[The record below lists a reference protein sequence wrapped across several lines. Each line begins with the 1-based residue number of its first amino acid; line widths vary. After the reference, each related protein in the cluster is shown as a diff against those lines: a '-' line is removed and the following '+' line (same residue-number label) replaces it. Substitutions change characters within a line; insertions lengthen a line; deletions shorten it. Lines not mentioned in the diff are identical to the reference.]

1 MDEEAVNRP
10 LVLVHRPPNFH
21 FPFRHRLATQFNL
34 FDPFD
39 SPDST
44 RSSLLCRH
52 AHNIRVLL
60 CVDPTPVSSD
70 LLSLLPALELIV
82 GSTVGV
88 DHINLP
94 ECRRRG
100 ITVTN
105 AGVAFSEDV
114 ADLAV
119 GLLIDVLRKISAGDR
134 FLQASSWAKTGDYAL
149 GSKLGGKQVGM
160 VGMGKIGSDVV
171 KRLQAFG
178 CIISYNSRR
187 KKSAIPFPYYADVYE
202 LAVNSDVLV
211 VCCALTEETHHIIN
225 KDVMTA
231 LGKEG
236 VIINVGRG
244 ALIDEKEMVKLL
256 VRGEIGGVGL
266 DVFENEPHVPKELF
280 QLDNVVLSP
289 HCAVATPE
297 CFDALEELIV
307 FNLKAFFANKP
318 LWSVVNLE

>member
-1 MDEEAVNRP
+1 MDEEVLNRP

-52 AHNIRVLL
+52 AFNVRVLL
-60 CVDPTPVSSD
+60 YVDPTPVSSD
-70 LLSLLPALELIV
+70 LMSLLLALELIV

-88 DHINLP
+88 DHIDLP
-94 ECRRRG
+94 ECRRRC

-114 ADLAV
+114 ADLA
-119 GLLIDVLRKISAGDR
+119 
-134 FLQASSWAKTGDYAL
+134 
-149 GSKLGGKQVGM
+149 LGGKRVGM
-160 VGMGKIGSDVV
+160 VGMGKIGSEVV
-171 KRLQAFG
+171 KDLSLW

-187 KKSAIPFPYYADVYE
+187 KKSAISFPYYPDVYE
-202 LAVNSDVLV
+202 LVVNSDVLV
-211 VCCALTEETHHIIN
+211 VCCALAEETHHIIN
-225 KDVMTA
+225 KDIMTA

-236 VIINVGRG
+236 AIINIGRG

-256 VRGEIGGVGL
+256 VHGEIGGVGL

-289 HCAVATPE
+289 HCTVATPE

>member
-1 MDEEAVNRP
+1 
-10 LVLVHRPPNFH
+10 
-21 FPFRHRLATQFNL
+21 
-34 FDPFD
+34 
-39 SPDST
+39 
-44 RSSLLCRH
+44 
-52 AHNIRVLL
+52 
-60 CVDPTPVSSD
+60 
-70 LLSLLPALELIV
+70 
-82 GSTVGV
+82 
-88 DHINLP
+88 
-94 ECRRRG
+94 
-100 ITVTN
+100 
-105 AGVAFSEDV
+105 
-114 ADLAV
+114 
-119 GLLIDVLRKISAGDR
+119 
-134 FLQASSWAKTGDYAL
+134 
-149 GSKLGGKQVGM
+149 M
-160 VGMGKIGSDVV
+160 VGMGKIGSEVV
-171 KRLQAFG
+171 KRLQVFG

-187 KKSAIPFPYYADVYE
+187 KKSAIPFPYYPDVYE

-244 ALIDEKEMVKLL
+244 ALIDEKEMVKFL

-318 LWSVVNLE
+318 LWSMVNLE

>member
-114 ADLAV
+114 ADLAEE
-119 GLLIDVLRKISAGDR
+119 SE
-134 FLQASSWAKTGDYAL
+134 L
-149 GSKLGGKQVGM
+149 GS
-160 VGMGKIGSDVV
+160 VGMGKIGSEV
-171 KRLQAFG
+171 
-178 CIISYNSRR
+178 
-187 KKSAIPFPYYADVYE
+187 
-202 LAVNSDVLV
+202 
-211 VCCALTEETHHIIN
+211 EETHHIIN

-244 ALIDEKEMVKLL
+244 ALINEKEMVKFL

-318 LWSVVNLE
+318 LWSLVNLE